1 MQELLNEETLNAI
14 KTLAKG
20 LVVKEI
26 TKEYSADEN
35 GELKLV
41 KKKVNAKML
50 PPSVDVVKMIYSSN
64 LDNQNKYKSMTDEE
78 LEQEKIRLLKELK
91 EN

>member
-20 LVVKEI
+20 LVVKER
-26 TKEYSADEN
+26 TKGYSADED
-35 GELKLV
+35 GERKLV